1 MELLDKHII
10 NRSSRA
16 IKCLYLNSDFYKEIQ
31 NNGLSAENVLQMKE
45 KYISKRIVCVLKD
58 TKKIENDFLWLIKTG
73 VLRRE
78 VDGQGLTSKVRLT
91 PIGRLILEKE
101 PELANQN
108 PSFVESAK
116 NWIYRKLLLT

>member
-1 MELLDKHII
+1 MDLLDKHII
-10 NRSSRA
+10 KRSSRA

-58 TKKIENDFLWLIKTG
+58 TKKVENDFLWLIKTG

-78 VDGQGLTSKVRLT
+78 VDGQGLTSGVRLT

-101 PELANQN
+101 PELPNQN
-108 PSFVESAK
+108 TSFVESTK
-116 NWIYRKLLLT
+116 NWIYRKLLMT